1 MAFCNRFSF
10 DAMVNF
16 LQFFNFEFPG
26 IIISKDYIVIHFLVS
41 TWNTENLVVP
51 TFQNYVVLLSSN
63 FYGLHYYCTYILFK
77 KIFVNFWNVT
87 WLAFFI
93 GHVLVFS
100 SSKYLLPV
108 LHFSKFNCFRKPFHW
123 VWSKFTALL
132 FALRSSTFINNL
144 NYNAYWCI

>member
-1 MAFCNRFSF
+1 
-10 DAMVNF
+10 MVNF

-51 TFQNYVVLLSSN
+51 AFSKLLSYYPAIFMACITIVLI
-63 FYGLHYYCTYILFK
+63 FYSK
-77 KIFVNFWNVT
+77 KMIFVNFWNVT

-123 VWSKFTALL
+123 VWSKFTAL
-132 FALRSSTFINNL
+132 FVCFEIFNFHKQS
-144 NYNAYWCI
+144 